1 VAEMSAKK
9 LPPIHPGEILLE
21 EFLKPM
27 DISQYRLAKAV
38 SVPARRINEI
48 VHGKRSVSADT
59 ALRLRRTGY
68 ELHKVQNGLEPDNW
82 KPMTSVGSGVKEIRV
97 SAPDGIYRAIYV
109 AKFKD
114 AVYVLHAFQKKEQKT
129 RQEDID
135 LAKKRLKEI
144 GGK

>member
-1 VAEMSAKK
+1 MKEIEFLGNSLENIQLFSDSAK
-9 LPPIHPGEILLE
+9 
-21 EFLKPM
+21 
-27 DISQYRLAKAV
+27 
-38 SVPARRINEI
+38 RRI
-48 VHGKRSVSADT
+48 
-59 ALRLRRTGY
+59 GY

-97 SAPDGIYRAIYV
+97 SAPDGIYRTIYV

-144 GGK
+144 GSK

>member
-1 VAEMSAKK
+1 MA
-9 LPPIHPGEILLE
+9 
-21 EFLKPM
+21 
-27 DISQYRLAKAV
+27 
-38 SVPARRINEI
+38 
-48 VHGKRSVSADT
+48 
-59 ALRLRRTGY
+59 
-68 ELHKVQNGLEPDNW
+68 
-82 KPMTSVGSGVKEIRV
+82 SVGSGVKEIRV
-97 SAPDGIYRAIYV
+97 SAPDGIYRTIYV

>member
-1 VAEMSAKK
+1 MKEIEFLGNSLENIQLFSDSAK
-9 LPPIHPGEILLE
+9 
-21 EFLKPM
+21 
-27 DISQYRLAKAV
+27 
-38 SVPARRINEI
+38 
-48 VHGKRSVSADT
+48 
-59 ALRLRRTGY
+59 RRTGY

-97 SAPDGIYRAIYV
+97 SAPDGIYRTIYV

>member
-1 VAEMSAKK
+1 
-9 LPPIHPGEILLE
+9 
-21 EFLKPM
+21 
-27 DISQYRLAKAV
+27 
-38 SVPARRINEI
+38 
-48 VHGKRSVSADT
+48 
-59 ALRLRRTGY
+59 
-68 ELHKVQNGLEPDNW
+68 
-82 KPMTSVGSGVKEIRV
+82 MTSVGSGVKEIRV
-97 SAPDGIYRAIYV
+97 SAEDGIYRTIYV